1 MANDPRTGSRL
12 TVFALAAWLLACPV
26 LLVVAVLVL
35 PRFDLY
41 GTSAERFAL
50 LALMATPL
58 IGAFAIMRRRQSPWS
73 ARTLLAAGY
82 LVAAG
87 VMATFAVVFLGCTWA
102 GACF

>member
-1 MANDPRTGSRL
+1 MANDSRTGSR
-12 TVFALAAWLLACPV
+12 VKGFALAAWLLACPV

-41 GTSAERFAL
+41 GTAAERVSQ

-58 IGAFAIMRRRQSPWS
+58 IGACGIMRRRQSPWS

-87 VMATFAVVFLGCTWA
+87 VMAMFAVAFLGCTWA